1 MEVTRA
7 HFAFRIDMWDAN
19 GENIVEHQRPGIVSD
34 PVLSDLMYSMAE
46 DMTGNITCT
55 CPPSMSVNAAQRS
68 NERHGRSMKTRHQH
82 GPQRQDA
89 ESDFRGQSSD
99 TETKLDE
106 GNTAI

>member
-68 NERHGRSMKTRHQH
+68 NERHGRSMKTRHQTWPSETGRRIRLPWSVFRH
-82 GPQRQDA
+82 GDQTR
-89 ESDFRGQSSD
+89 
-99 TETKLDE
+99 
-106 GNTAI
+106 